1 MSSNIKVQ
9 RICQFCHKEFVA
21 RTTVTKYCS
30 HKCGS
35 RAGKARARLGKIQAS
50 HNEMVNLVIREE
62 VDLTKQVFLTV
73 KQAARMLNSSPKS
86 VYNMID
92 SGRLPAARM
101 SSRKTWIRRCDID
114 ELFSSKQPLVDLR
127 PLIAERPLR
136 VQDCYTIGEV
146 QEKFGI
152 SDSGLNNL
160 LKRHEVPRLTKG
172 WFVYVPKKEIERLLK
187 AKDQ

>member
-9 RICQFCHKEFVA
+9 RICQFCQKEFTA

-35 RAGKARARLGKIQAS
+35 RAGKARARLGKIQTTN
-50 HNEMVNLVIREE
+50 NEMVNMVIRET

-73 KQAARMLNSSPKS
+73 KQVAKMLNSSPKA

-92 SGRLPAARM
+92 SGRLPSARI
-101 SSRKTWIRRCDID
+101 SARKTWVRRSDID
-114 ELFSSKQPLVDLR
+114 ELFEGQIPVLDLR
-127 PLIAERPLR
+127 PLIAEKPLR
-136 VQDCYTIGEV
+136 IQDCYIIGEV

-152 SDSGLNNL
+152 SDSGLNNI
-160 LKRHEVPRLTKG
+160 LKRHNVPRLTKG
-172 WFVYVPKKEIERLLK
+172 WYVYVPKKEIERLLTL
-187 AKDQ
+187 KDK